1 MFKRACQ
8 YSEQDNET
16 SLNIGEKKAKLSSF
30 EDMIVYQENHYK
42 ALEVIEFP
50 VVYKLNIYK
59 MNGFLYLSINHLE
72 NVMEKIFYLQKY
84 QENEIPRNTCN

>member
-30 EDMIVYQENHYK
+30 EDMIVYQSSKGDTWVRPRFMWN
-42 ALEVIEFP
+42 EVID
-50 VVYKLNIYK
+50 
-59 MNGFLYLSINHLE
+59 
-72 NVMEKIFYLQKY
+72 EKGTLRFTLI
-84 QENEIPRNTCN
+84 QE